1 MWLSASTFSSYA
13 LEACK
18 WAQTDLSL
26 LWSLSPTRVTVLCC
40 LSKESRA
47 SLVTEINIIQVSST
61 PWTSHSDEAGLRS
74 GWHSHQRVGVT
85 ERHRQSR
92 WCSSGQD
99 CGLRTMRQR
108 GRHLWRGL
116 DIKKK
121 NYKSGEIWADVAQ
134 MLRGGGCSVPG
145 VMQGQP
151 GWGPE
156 QSDWAVP
163 CSWSWARWLLRAPLN
178 SIPWFTSLFTVPKG
192 SLAWELLN
200 PPTLHFQQLSSPICA
215 SQCTQQASLLYS
227 NPFFP
232 IMPTQTRSCQ
242 LH

>member
-61 PWTSHSDEAGLRS
+61 PRTSHSDEAGLRS

-108 GRHLWRGL
+108 GRHLWQGL

-121 NYKSGEIWADVAQ
+121 NYKSGEVRADVAP

-178 SIPWFTSLFTVPKG
+178 SNNSMVHFTF
-192 SLAWELLN
+192 
-200 PPTLHFQQLSSPICA
+200 H
-215 SQCTQQASLLYS
+215 CTQRELSMGAAQSPYSAFPTALFSNLCFPVHSAGIPSLLKSIFSNYAYS
-227 NPFFP
+227 D
-232 IMPTQTRSCQ
+232 
-242 LH
+242 